1 MARVGTFDRAGSIA
15 LRDGNE
21 ELARALWEYRCSL
34 LQPQPRKHYVVMWSD
49 APILGPDSWKGL
61 RVGETLMDR
70 QYRRALSFIKTD
82 ISTGDRGV
90 PEADVRQVG
99 TCKLSFAVVADA
111 WGLHFRFTER
121 NESAVNLGRG
131 EGLKD
136 GSFEMY
142 IAPHAGAQHSCLL
155 WSVGPDLFCKVWNCA
170 YDHAGYLRIREGRL
184 IWNPCRGR
192 M

>member
-1 MARVGTFDRAGSIA
+1 MAQLYLNGADAHDTNKYNPYAIRRNRGRRRIAALDAQLNSGVSNMARVGTFDRAGSIA

-90 PEADVRQVG
+90 
-99 TCKLSFAVVADA
+99 T
-111 WGLHFRFTER
+111 
-121 NESAVNLGRG
+121 
-131 EGLKD
+131 
-136 GSFEMY
+136 
-142 IAPHAGAQHSCLL
+142 
-155 WSVGPDLFCKVWNCA
+155 
-170 YDHAGYLRIREGRL
+170 
-184 IWNPCRGR
+184 
-192 M
+192 